1 MELVA
6 VLLIGFLIRGAMEHS
21 KGDRARSRDQRVKE
35 VAKTFPKGALP
46 KSRQRSAARHAAAG
60 WWAREIRHGF
70 PVHRTGWHAAWL
82 AHQTVADHHKARRE
96 EARTTALETRASVL
110 KGMPEHKQRQAEAQ
124 AELDKIEEE
133 LAAQQAKGSP
143 ATGKSAV
150 ESAADE
156 VARKR
161 EQRVMVTDRC
171 PSCGA
176 YDGYDHLAGCDRTA
190 PPLPADGVTLLTAR
204 SKSGRPVNA
213 VTGEP
218 EDTVAVYGKED
229 LDRRL
234 AAAADDPDIEVT
246 SRPPRTE
253 DPDLPDASRNPQPIT
268 TTASPTTQGAPM
280 SSAETT
286 YRQVLQYTDDLM
298 AGTERVA
305 VQLGKDVTVAM
316 QVAEDLQGAE
326 ADGAT
331 ISAQMEL
338 ADRVRTAEASLR
350 AVEEQAGVVKNALQQ
365 HSGLQEAHDNAP
377 VRAAN
382 RDFYQG

>member
-1 MELVA
+1 
-6 VLLIGFLIRGAMEHS
+6 
-21 KGDRARSRDQRVKE
+21 
-35 VAKTFPKGALP
+35 
-46 KSRQRSAARHAAAG
+46 
-60 WWAREIRHGF
+60 
-70 PVHRTGWHAAWL
+70 
-82 AHQTVADHHKARRE
+82 
-96 EARTTALETRASVL
+96 
-110 KGMPEHKQRQAEAQ
+110 
-124 AELDKIEEE
+124 
-133 LAAQQAKGSP
+133 
-143 ATGKSAV
+143 
-150 ESAADE
+150 
-156 VARKR
+156 
-161 EQRVMVTDRC
+161 
-171 PSCGA
+171 
-176 YDGYDHLAGCDRTA
+176 
-190 PPLPADGVTLLTAR
+190 
-204 SKSGRPVNA
+204 
-213 VTGEP
+213 
-218 EDTVAVYGKED
+218 
-229 LDRRL
+229 
-234 AAAADDPDIEVT
+234 
-246 SRPPRTE
+246 
-253 DPDLPDASRNPQPIT
+253 
-268 TTASPTTQGAPM
+268 M